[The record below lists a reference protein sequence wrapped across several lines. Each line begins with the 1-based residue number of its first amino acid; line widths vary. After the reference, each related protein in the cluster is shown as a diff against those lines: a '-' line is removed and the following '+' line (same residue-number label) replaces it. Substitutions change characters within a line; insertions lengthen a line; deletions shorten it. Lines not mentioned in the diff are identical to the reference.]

1 MAGKSFEDEI
11 AYAFFTMVGLAL
23 VLLIIFSLFWL
34 AIPVGFFLL
43 CYVLYQMYQ
52 NSDSVQE
59 RKARDLTHRLY
70 KETKALRPT
79 LPDAE
84 AFATSVYRALPDI
97 PEESLEDALIK
108 AALQIH
114 EGEGFDRAGPIPP
127 PTICNSLE
135 GAQYRDYLAEY
146 SARAVLPDLAER
158 ATNAVTASFNA
169 FLRRCP
175 PLPEGEGTGFSIPFE
190 DFIEGLEAPLTEALI
205 FPFFDDDVITAGLF
219 KDLRF
224 RLNENLC
231 ELSGLAPLPE
241 NFESPDLIMPDKY
254 EGEDLPYAYLKDT
267 PLLNIFRQSHVPFS
281 IPDKARFEHGWILAP
296 QGTGKTQLIQF
307 LVSEDLKRV
316 ERDEASIVIMD
327 SQGDLIK
334 EVSRLK
340 EFAKGEALHDKLVLL
355 EPDPDY
361 PLALN
366 IFDMGKERMNGYS
379 NRDKEQLSNN
389 SLDLGVP
396 SVVSSIT
403 PPEES
408 RKSESN
414 DEREARELEEAELL
428 EKLRKIEEMS
438 FEQARDQIRQAINKN
453 PELSGLKDHVIIDM
467 TPEGLRI
474 QIVDQ
479 FNESMFESGSA
490 TITPK
495 IRNLVGMIAKSIE
508 ELPNSL
514 SISGHTDSA
523 SFSGGTYSNWE
534 LSSDRAN
541 ASRRALLDA
550 GLDPERIERVAGR
563 ADTDP
568 MITDDPSNP
577 GNRRISIIL
586 LRETPVLPANLK

>member
-1 MAGKSFEDEI
+1 MADDVAPIIVKKVKKGGHGHHGGAWKV
-11 AYAFFTMVGLAL
+11 AYADFVTAMMA
-23 VLLIIFSLFWL
+23 
-34 AIPVGFFLL
+34 FFLL
-43 CYVLYQMYQ
+43 LWLLNVTTTEQKEGL
-52 NSDSVQE
+52 SDYF
-59 RKARDLTHRLY
+59 A
-70 KETKALRPT
+70 PT
-79 LPDAE
+79 
-84 AFATSVYRALPDI
+84 
-97 PEESLEDALIK
+97 
-108 AALQIH
+108 
-114 EGEGFDRAGPIPP
+114 
-127 PTICNSLE
+127 
-135 GAQYRDYLAEY
+135 
-146 SARAVLPDLAER
+146 
-158 ATNAVTASFNA
+158 TASISQSGA
-169 FLRRCP
+169 GGMLGGQSMQT
-175 PLPEGEGTGFSIPFE
+175 EG
-190 DFIEGLEAPLTEALI
+190 
-205 FPFFDDDVITAGLF
+205 
-219 KDLRF
+219 
-224 RLNENLC
+224 
-231 ELSGLAPLPE
+231 
-241 NFESPDLIMPDKY
+241 
-254 EGEDLPYAYLKDT
+254 
-267 PLLNIFRQSHVPFS
+267 
-281 IPDKARFEHGWILAP
+281 
-296 QGTGKTQLIQF
+296 
-307 LVSEDLKRV
+307 
-316 ERDEASIVIMD
+316 
-327 SQGDLIK
+327 
-334 EVSRLK
+334 SR
-340 EFAKGEALHDKLVLL
+340 
-355 EPDPDY
+355 
-361 PLALN
+361 
-366 IFDMGKERMNGYS
+366 IS
-379 NRDKEQLSNN
+379 
-389 SLDLGVP
+389 DLGVP

-438 FEQARDQIRQAINKN
+438 FEQARDQIRQAINKD
-453 PELSGLKDHVIIDM
+453 PELSGLQDNIIIDM

-495 IRNLVGMIAKSIE
+495 IKNLVGMIAKSIE